1 MPSWST
7 FAVFV
12 PAALVL
18 LLVPGPAVVYIVT
31 RSVDQGRA
39 AGIAST
45 LGVTTGSIVHVFG
58 AALGVSIVLTRSAE
72 VFTVMKLAGAAYLIA
87 LGIRRFVGTAR
98 EDTPTVK
105 TGHSRRR
112 LYGQGVIVQTLNPK
126 VAIFFL
132 AFLPQFVDPARGAAA
147 VQTLLLGLTFA
158 FLGML
163 SDGTYSLVASS
174 VASRLTSKSGRA
186 VRRRARPRVGRRVHR
201 TRSAGGRHPPA
212 GRTGRVRR
220 LALLFVLA
228 IGGAER
234 AAARGECAKRFG
246 THHEL

>member
-18 LLVPGPAVVYIVT
+18 LVVPGPAVVYIVT

-45 LGVTTGSIVHVFG
+45 LGVTTGSVVHVFG

-72 VFTVMKLAGAAYLIA
+72 VFTVMKLAGAAYLVV
-87 LGIRRFVGTAR
+87 LGVRRFVGTASA
-98 EDTPTVK
+98 DAPTGK
-105 TGHSRRR
+105 SEHSLRR
-112 LYGQGVIVQTLNPK
+112 LYGQGVVVQTLNPK

-147 VQTLLLGLTFA
+147 VQTLVLGFTFA
-158 FLGML
+158 LLGML
-163 SDGTYSLVASS
+163 SDGTYSIVASS
-174 VASRLTSKSGRA
+174 IASRLTNA
-186 VRRRARPRVGRRVHR
+186 
-201 TRSAGGRHPPA
+201 T
-212 GRTGRVRR
+212 GRTVRQR
-220 LALLFVLA
+220 LDRASGVVYVGLGVLA
-228 IGGAER
+228 AVTRRPVER
-234 AAARGECAKRFG
+234 TA
-246 THHEL
+246 